1 MVDSICMDTMT
12 ITLMTNSKTLRNFRN
27 LADMERNLGCV
38 RSDIELV
45 KSTRTS
51 FYVYVR
57 GVLLGVAVKSST
69 TLNRANTTV
78 LRAA

>member
-1 MVDSICMDTMT
+1 MT
-12 ITLMTNSKTLRNFRN
+12 ITLTMNSKTLRNFRN
-27 LADMERNLGCV
+27 LSDMERNLGCA

-45 KSTRTS
+45 KCTRTS

-57 GVLLGVAVKSST
+57 GQLLGVAVKSAT
-69 TLNRANTTV
+69 TLNRANASM